1 VVESRK
7 LAAILAADVV
17 GFSRLIGADEEGTLA
32 RLRAV
37 RSDLMDPAV
46 SLHQGRV
53 VKRTGDGAIVEFRS
67 VVDAVRCAIVL
78 QTGMAE
84 RNAGVP
90 AETRIDFRIGVHL
103 GDVVEE
109 SDGDLMGDGVN
120 IAARLEGVAAPGAI
134 CLSEDAYRQVRARLD
149 LAASDLGETRLKN
162 IAEPIRVYSVSVAGS
177 GAAEAPR
184 GDRASPDKPA
194 ARPDSA
200 AKPSIAVLAFQ
211 NMSGDKEQEYF
222 SDGISEDIITDL
234 SKLSELHVI
243 ARNSSFTY
251 KDKAVSIPA
260 VARDLGV
267 RYVLEGSVRKAGNR
281 IRVTA
286 QLIDSL
292 NGGHVWAN
300 RFDRELTDIFDI
312 QDELTREIVAALKLK
327 LTRGERDRLVR
338 RRAASVEAY
347 ELLLRSRE
355 QAMLLTRAGNMA
367 ARQLADAAIAIDPEF
382 AAAYAL
388 SAFTLFN
395 DYANGYG
402 DDPAGALRLGRELAE
417 RAVRMDGEDPAAR
430 LALGSAYSW
439 SRDLSKAEAEARRG
453 LALSPNST
461 ELMILLV
468 AVQIYAGD
476 PAAAIGT
483 LDALM
488 ELDPHYPDIALQ
500 FLADARFSLGD
511 YRLAVDAL
519 ERRLKRNLESESAF
533 ALLASCY
540 GWLGRPEE
548 ARKAWDEVMRIKP
561 DYSIERR
568 RQVQP
573 FRRAEDFEQRVEGLR
588 RAGLKI

>member
-1 VVESRK
+1 
-7 LAAILAADVV
+7 
-17 GFSRLIGADEEGTLA
+17 
-32 RLRAV
+32 
-37 RSDLMDPAV
+37 
-46 SLHQGRV
+46 
-53 VKRTGDGAIVEFRS
+53 
-67 VVDAVRCAIVL
+67 
-78 QTGMAE
+78 
-84 RNAGVP
+84 
-90 AETRIDFRIGVHL
+90 
-103 GDVVEE
+103 
-109 SDGDLMGDGVN
+109 
-120 IAARLEGVAAPGAI
+120 
-134 CLSEDAYRQVRARLD
+134 
-149 LAASDLGETRLKN
+149 
-162 IAEPIRVYSVSVAGS
+162 
-177 GAAEAPR
+177 
-184 GDRASPDKPA
+184 
-194 ARPDSA
+194 
-200 AKPSIAVLAFQ
+200 
-211 NMSGDKEQEYF
+211 MSGDKEQEYF

-267 RYVLEGSVRKAGNR
+267 RYVLEGSVRKAGSR

-327 LTRGERDRLVR
+327 LTRGERGRLVR

-355 QAMLLTRAGNMA
+355 QAMLLTRAGNLA
-367 ARQLADAAIAIDPEF
+367 ARQLADAAIAIDPQF

-439 SRDLSKAEAEARRG
+439 NRDLDKAEAEARRG

-511 YRLAVDAL
+511 YALAVDAL
-519 ERRLKRNLESESAF
+519 ERRLKRNPESESAF

-573 FRRAEDFEQRVEGLR
+573 FRRAEDFERRVEGLR